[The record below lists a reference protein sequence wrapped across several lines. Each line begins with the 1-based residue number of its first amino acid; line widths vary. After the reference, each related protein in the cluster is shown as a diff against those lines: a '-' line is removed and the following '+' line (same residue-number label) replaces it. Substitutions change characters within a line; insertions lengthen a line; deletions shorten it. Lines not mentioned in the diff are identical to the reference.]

1 MLFRFFISCM
11 PLFWLLS
18 CSFQNTDPDK
28 AEIHTSDLGHFWE
41 AFDKSKPD
49 FKATHFDELY
59 LAKGSKGISGFKKGR
74 IKNGE
79 NLASIVREYKN
90 YYGSIRGSMDSIIN
104 MEDEIRVCFR
114 NLKEIYPDAVFPP
127 VYFVIGALNSG
138 GTTSGDGIVIGSE
151 MYGLSDKADLSEV
164 YKNNWLQS
172 VLKPVRD
179 IPHMVAHEL
188 IHVQQFTTLLALI
201 KSPTLLEKSV
211 KEGSADFLAELIS
224 GKHINQYVH
233 EYANNKEKELWN
245 EFKQKMHGKDYSNW
259 LYSSGVNRPND
270 LGYWMGYKITKSYYD
285 QSADKNGAI
294 KEIVNVSDCIDFL
307 EKSGYGK

>member
-1 MLFRFFISCM
+1 MCIR
-11 PLFWLLS
+11 
-18 CSFQNTDPDK
+18 DR
-28 AEIHTSDLGHFWE
+28 
-41 AFDKSKPD
+41 
-49 FKATHFDELY
+49 Y

-90 YYGSIRGSMDSIIN
+90 YYGSIRGSMDSILN

-164 YKNNWLQS
+164 NKNNWLQS

-179 IPHMVAHEL
+179 IPHLSL
-188 IHVQQFTTLLALI
+188 IHIFQPFEYCLHCSNGSSSACSYLELFNNTYAIRFTVQD
-201 KSPTLLEKSV
+201 
-211 KEGSADFLAELIS
+211 G
-224 GKHINQYVH
+224 
-233 EYANNKEKELWN
+233 
-245 EFKQKMHGKDYSNW
+245 HGKQY
-259 LYSSGVNRPND
+259 
-270 LGYWMGYKITKSYYD
+270 
-285 QSADKNGAI
+285 
-294 KEIVNVSDCIDFL
+294 
-307 EKSGYGK
+307 